1 MMTGNLWQSGL
12 SLATP
17 LLWVALGETLMERA
31 GLLNIGTEGTML
43 VGAFATA
50 WATWATG
57 NLLVGIVA
65 GALAGALFGTLYA
78 LLCVWGRGDQVIV
91 GAGLNLLA
99 MGITG
104 ALFRILQKQT
114 EAFTV
119 PLLSPF
125 PPFGQHVLTYGA
137 WLMTPLMAWWLWKT
151 QSGLVVRAL
160 GEDPATVQ
168 ELGYS
173 VRWLRSL
180 VALIGGLLMGIG
192 GAALTL
198 GETGSFNEGVTA
210 GQGFIALC
218 MVIWGRWHPL
228 WVGVGC
234 LAFGLFRAFA
244 LQLQIFWT
252 GAPYQIVL
260 ALPYAVTLLLL
271 AMTGRRTPSPSALA
285 QPF

>member
-1 MMTGNLWQSGL
+1 MAGNFWQSGL
-12 SLATP
+12 GLATP

-43 VGAFATA
+43 VGAFAAA

-57 NLLVGIVA
+57 NLFLGVVA

-78 LLCVWGRGDQVIV
+78 LLCVRGRGDQVIV

-99 MGITG
+99 LGITG

-114 EAFTV
+114 GAFTV
-119 PLLSPF
+119 PLLSPL
-125 PPFGQHVLTYGA
+125 PPFGQHALTYGA
-137 WLMTPLMAWWLWKT
+137 WLMTLLIAWWLWRT

-160 GEDPATVQ
+160 GEDPVTVQ
-168 ELGYS
+168 ELGYP

-180 VALIGGLLMGIG
+180 VALVGSLLMGVG

-218 MVIWGRWHPL
+218 MVILGRWHPF

-234 LAFGLFRAFA
+234 LAFGLLRAFA
-244 LQLQIFWT
+244 LQLQVLWV
-252 GAPYQIVL
+252 GVPYQIVL

-271 AMTGRRTPSPSALA
+271 AMTGRRTRSPSALA

>member
-1 MMTGNLWQSGL
+1 MAGNFWQSGL
-12 SLATP
+12 GLATP

-43 VGAFATA
+43 VGAFAAA

-57 NLLVGIVA
+57 NLFVGIVA

-78 LLCVWGRGDQVIV
+78 LLCVRGRGDQVIV

-99 MGITG
+99 LGITG

-114 EAFTV
+114 GAFTV
-119 PLLSPF
+119 PLLSPL
-125 PPFGQHVLTYGA
+125 PPFGQHALTYGA
-137 WLMTPLMAWWLWKT
+137 WLLTLLMAWWLWRT
-151 QSGLVVRAL
+151 QAGLVVRAL
-160 GEDPATVQ
+160 GEDPVTVQ
-168 ELGYS
+168 ELGYP

-180 VALIGGLLMGIG
+180 VALVGSLLMGVG

-218 MVIWGRWHPL
+218 MVILGRWHPF

-234 LAFGLFRAFA
+234 LAFGLLRAFA
-244 LQLQIFWT
+244 LQLQVLWV
-252 GAPYQIVL
+252 GVPYQIVL

-271 AMTGRRTPSPSALA
+271 AMTGRRTRSPSALA